1 MGGGKKMIKFV
12 ITYDFKIILQFK
24 IKNNLFL
31 EKSEVK
37 KLR

>member
-24 IKNNLFL
+24 LKNDLLL
-31 EKSEVK
+31 EK
-37 KLR
+37 RG